1 MPEFQSLT
9 LLLITIIVATAYI
22 LGRFVDYHENSNLK
36 SHNYDSVNRSKINSY
51 PQTEMMRKETLD
63 LVAQELRDRK
73 LIGQTVKKMM
83 SLQNKSNFEEMEV
96 YDIKTGQKI
105 KYYKENS

>member
-9 LLLITIIVATAYI
+9 LLLITIIITTAYI
-22 LGRFVDYHENSNLK
+22 LGRFVDYHENLNLK
-36 SHNYDSVNRSKINSY
+36 NSNYDNMNQSKINSY